1 MRGAASLARRVLPNF
16 GMALFY
22 LAWSGCFRLV
32 AEAIAIHIFWATYG
46 LQASNV
52 FKVHLQSAT
61 TGPYQYSVRLAQ
73 HHEYR
78 RTLA

>member
-46 LQASNV
+46 LQASIV
-52 FKVHLQSAT
+52 CKVHLQNVNLKVPTSILSGWRSITNIDA
-61 TGPYQYSVRLAQ
+61 L
-73 HHEYR
+73 
-78 RTLA
+78 